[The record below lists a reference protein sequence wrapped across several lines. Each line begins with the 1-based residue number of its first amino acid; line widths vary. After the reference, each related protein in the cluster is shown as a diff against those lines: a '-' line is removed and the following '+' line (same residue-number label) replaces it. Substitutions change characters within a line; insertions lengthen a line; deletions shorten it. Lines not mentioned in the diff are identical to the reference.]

1 MVHVDTS
8 LNLYT
13 DVINLHKR
21 REMLQKRFAKPGR
34 LRLGWT
40 VLTTTALCALQLS
53 AQPGP
58 PPGRDPLFLTATN
71 GATNYLAVVNT
82 LTRDLSYVPTGG
94 NGGASGNAGGVAVL
108 GEMAAV
114 VNFGSSNVTIFM
126 RRGNTMQA
134 TQMITTSS
142 KPVSVAFGHD
152 HLLVLGQT
160 AAQSFAM
167 SGTMVATNPDGS
179 VPLIKGDGTAGQI
192 VSFDGGAMFSET
204 SGAIGMINFGIPGL
218 TGPSVPVALPAAPNN
233 DTPLGMI
240 GRGANVYV
248 TIAHSD
254 LEALVA
260 GGKIISMAVG
270 PTPFKDSSGNLLHAP
285 CWNAL
290 AGHFLYSA
298 DSPGKQL
305 LRYLVSDAN
314 IFFDKAA
321 VAMLTGPPTDL
332 AVEGGM
338 LGVIDG
344 GDGTISNASLFDI
357 DSEGELTLRFAVK
370 VTSAINGAAF
380 IH

>member
-1 MVHVDTS
+1 MQ
-8 LNLYT
+8 
-13 DVINLHKR
+13 
-21 REMLQKRFAKPGR
+21 QKRFAKPGH
-34 LRLGWT
+34 LRLGWM

-58 PPGRDPLFLTATN
+58 PSGREPLFLTATN

-82 LTRDLSYVPTGG
+82 RTRDLSYVPTGG
-94 NGGASGNAGGVAVL
+94 NGGASGNAGGVAVS

-134 TQMITTSS
+134 TQMIATSS

-167 SGTMVATNPDGS
+167 SGNMVATNADGS
-179 VPLIKGDGTAGQI
+179 ASLIKGDGTAGQI
-192 VSFDGGAMFSET
+192 VSFDGGAMVSET

-218 TGPSVPVALPAAPNN
+218 TGPSTPVALPAAPNN

-254 LEALVA
+254 LETLVV
-260 GGKIISMAVG
+260 GGKIVSMAVG

-290 AGHFLYSA
+290 AGHFLFAS

-314 IFFDKAA
+314 IFYDKGA
-321 VAMLTGPPTDL
+321 VAMLTGSPTDL
-332 AVEGGM
+332 AVDGST

-344 GDGTISNASLFDI
+344 GDGTNANASLFDI
-357 DSEGELTLRFAVK
+357 NSEGELTLRFAVK
-370 VTSAINGAAF
+370 VASAINGAAF